1 MRDCLSHKRS
11 EHSPETKTE
20 TMAISYPVTKKDK
33 EWMKIRNKNSNKMRK
48 KSQVRNFKMSRMSM
62 TVTVIFDDPII
73 YQSIDHIN
81 KK

>member
-11 EHSPETKTE
+11 ELSPETKTE
-20 TMAISYPVTKKDK
+20 TMAISYLVTKKDK
-33 EWMKIRNKNSNKMRK
+33 EWTRTRNKNSNKMRK
-48 KSQVRNFKMSRMSM
+48 KNQVRNSKMNRMRM
-62 TVTVIFDDPII
+62 TVTVIFDDPLI

>member
-11 EHSPETKTE
+11 ELSPETKTE

-33 EWMKIRNKNSNKMRK
+33 EWTRTLNKNSNKMRK
-48 KSQVRNFKMSRMSM
+48 KNQVRNSKMNRMRM